1 MFFRVILLLIFIG
14 GAGCSPNIP
23 FLNINLDQ
31 ITNPKETNTVLAP
44 KETTAAPQETLAS
57 KTIKISETKPDKKV
71 RIDPRL
77 KKILSTPSLL
87 AKKQSIIAAQ
97 KAVSIVKSQS
107 ETQVVA
113 SSNLG
118 PSLDD
123 DTLELDATTGLTMS
137 KMISDGGALIALTDA
152 ANLNVIASK
161 LIYNQSINKQL
172 IEIIKSEQ
180 TIINFRKVKAIYDEQ
195 LKVYS
200 ENLPLIES
208 AVKANVVSKTD
219 ALKLEQLKLKSEEAF
234 LTAKTASEASQIIRD
249 KYKLDDRDEFFELNT
264 TNWKS
269 FDKKSSKITLPN
281 IELIETQIKILE
293 KDINAI
299 QASFKAN
306 VSFAGNATANVSDL
320 NNSVGFVGLNISLP
334 LKDGGKKNFEI
345 EEKELQLVGLQQ
357 QKDEAVLLNITS
369 FKALSNFDKIY
380 TTRSNLLEMQ
390 IENSQVIS
398 EDMELKLRAGAASVI
413 DLATEKMNL
422 FDLRSQKVSLEFQKI
437 NEIIKFYGTI
447 GLECDLAEL
456 CDQIS
461 YSAELD

>member
-1 MFFRVILLLIFIG
+1 
-14 GAGCSPNIP
+14 
-23 FLNINLDQ
+23 
-31 ITNPKETNTVLAP
+31 
-44 KETTAAPQETLAS
+44 
-57 KTIKISETKPDKKV
+57 
-71 RIDPRL
+71 
-77 KKILSTPSLL
+77 
-87 AKKQSIIAAQ
+87 
-97 KAVSIVKSQS
+97 
-107 ETQVVA
+107 
-113 SSNLG
+113 
-118 PSLDD
+118 
-123 DTLELDATTGLTMS
+123 
-137 KMISDGGALIALTDA
+137 
-152 ANLNVIASK
+152 
-161 LIYNQSINKQL
+161 
-172 IEIIKSEQ
+172 
-180 TIINFRKVKAIYDEQ
+180 
-195 LKVYS
+195 
-200 ENLPLIES
+200 
-208 AVKANVVSKTD
+208 
-219 ALKLEQLKLKSEEAF
+219 
-234 LTAKTASEASQIIRD
+234 
-249 KYKLDDRDEFFELNT
+249 
-264 TNWKS
+264 
-269 FDKKSSKITLPN
+269 LPN